1 MFMGVFDALN
11 ASLDNIIF
19 PMKQEEILRT
29 KEDFLR
35 VAKLPQRSWCHW
47 WNPDSHHR
55 NVWRWW
61 ACFSVQERVSCHKH
75 ELGNRDRWLANSSI
89 PEIMDQLPGGG
100 WLLGDSG
107 YPFRP
112 WLMTP
117 FLTPQA
123 GQQEKY
129 NASHIKTRNCVE
141 RAFGVLGNTS
151 LLSSLYF
158 FNLSFSRDCTS
169 NWTTTLLPHLM
180 MMS

>member
-1 MFMGVFDALN
+1 
-11 ASLDNIIF
+11 
-19 PMKQEEILRT
+19 
-29 KEDFLR
+29 
-35 VAKLPQRSWCHW
+35 
-47 WNPDSHHR
+47 
-55 NVWRWW
+55 
-61 ACFSVQERVSCHKH
+61 
-75 ELGNRDRWLANSSI
+75 
-89 PEIMDQLPGGG
+89 MDQLPGGG

-107 YPFRP
+107 YPLRP

-158 FNLSFSRDCTS
+158 FNLTFSPRLHFQWDNIAPPSDDELTIQKKE
-169 NWTTTLLPHLM
+169 N
-180 MMS
+180 

>member
-1 MFMGVFDALN
+1 
-11 ASLDNIIF
+11 
-19 PMKQEEILRT
+19 
-29 KEDFLR
+29 
-35 VAKLPQRSWCHW
+35 
-47 WNPDSHHR
+47 
-55 NVWRWW
+55 
-61 ACFSVQERVSCHKH
+61 
-75 ELGNRDRWLANSSI
+75 
-89 PEIMDQLPGGG
+89 MDQLPGGG

-107 YPFRP
+107 YPLRP

-158 FNLSFSRDCTS
+158 FN
-169 NWTTTLLPHLM
+169 
-180 MMS
+180 